1 MRGLGLLYAF
11 LGGALVGA
19 SAAILFA
26 PEKGSDLRS
35 RIKEMLKKNG
45 IDFSDD
51 EVEQLV
57 KQISAQILPS
67 GGVMR
72 DTACGKVSNSQFS
85 NHYTPNHQSSG
96 PQHRP

>member
-1 MRGLGLLYAF
+1 MKGLSLLYAF
-11 LGGALVGA
+11 LGGALVGT

-35 RIKEMLKKNG
+35 RSKEMLKKNG

-57 KQISAQILPS
+57 KQISAQIE
-67 GGVMR
+67 
-72 DTACGKVSNSQFS
+72 D
-85 NHYTPNHQSSG
+85 
-96 PQHRP
+96 